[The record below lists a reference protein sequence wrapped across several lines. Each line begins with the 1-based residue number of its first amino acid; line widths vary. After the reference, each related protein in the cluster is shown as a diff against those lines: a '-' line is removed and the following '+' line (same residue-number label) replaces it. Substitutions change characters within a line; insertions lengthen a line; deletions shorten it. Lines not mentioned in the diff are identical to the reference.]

1 MSFINHRSQ
10 LAPAPTDLPQMP
22 SIWRLMLD
30 AVTDGRRHATEQV
43 LSDMVARNGGR
54 LTDDIE
60 RQIAF
65 YL

>member
-1 MSFINHRSQ
+1 MSFINRPRD
-10 LAPAPTDLPQMP
+10 LAPASDANSEMP
-22 SIWRLMLD
+22 SIWRFMLD
-30 AVTDGRRHATEQV
+30 AVTDGRRKAADRV